1 MNLLDWILIGI
12 GSLFAFA
19 GWRQG
24 FIRGALSM
32 AGFLAGALFA
42 AFVLPALLS
51 RWITPTL
58 TRGLISVGIV
68 LACAFTGQALAGWLG
83 RKVRND
89 WTWRPATLLDSV
101 AGAAFYVVALSI
113 VVWVVA
119 SALALLPESPVS
131 SAVNSS
137 KVIASIDSVIPAPAR
152 RASAGLQGVLDASG
166 FPRVF
171 DSIVEPTALPVAA
184 PNDSLLADPSL
195 RRASASLVKVSG
207 LASDCSEQ
215 ITGSG
220 FVFAPERVMT
230 NAHVVAGV
238 EDPTVQVDGV
248 GRMLSASVVYF
259 DPAID
264 VAVLAVPDLTAVPLR
279 FGGVAG
285 RGSDAV
291 VAGFPGGGKLTAEAA
306 RVRGRI
312 TAQGQDI
319 HGTGPVT
326 RDIYSLRSR
335 VLPGNSGG
343 PLLSPTGLV
352 YGVVF
357 AAASRD
363 PSTGYALTADEV
375 AAAAAAGRKATQAV
389 PTGSCIAG

>member
-1 MNLLDWILIGI
+1 
-12 GSLFAFA
+12 
-19 GWRQG
+19 
-24 FIRGALSM
+24 
-32 AGFLAGALFA
+32 
-42 AFVLPALLS
+42 
-51 RWITPTL
+51 
-58 TRGLISVGIV
+58 
-68 LACAFTGQALAGWLG
+68 
-83 RKVRND
+83 
-89 WTWRPATLLDSV
+89 
-101 AGAAFYVVALSI
+101 
-113 VVWVVA
+113 
-119 SALALLPESPVS
+119 
-131 SAVNSS
+131 
-137 KVIASIDSVIPAPAR
+137 
-152 RASAGLQGVLDASG
+152 
-166 FPRVF
+166 
-171 DSIVEPTALPVAA
+171 
-184 PNDSLLADPSL
+184 
-195 RRASASLVKVSG
+195 
-207 LASDCSEQ
+207 
-215 ITGSG
+215 
-220 FVFAPERVMT
+220 MT

-343 PLLSPTGLV
+343 PLLSPAGLV

-363 PSTGYALTADEV
+363 SSTGYALTADEV

>member
-1 MNLLDWILIGI
+1 
-12 GSLFAFA
+12 
-19 GWRQG
+19 
-24 FIRGALSM
+24 
-32 AGFLAGALFA
+32 
-42 AFVLPALLS
+42 
-51 RWITPTL
+51 
-58 TRGLISVGIV
+58 
-68 LACAFTGQALAGWLG
+68 
-83 RKVRND
+83 VRND
-89 WTWRPATLLDSV
+89 WTWGPATLLDSV

-113 VVWVVA
+113 VVWVFA

-137 KVIASIDSVIPAPAR
+137 KVIASIDTVITTPAR

-326 RDIYSLRSR
+326 RDIYSVRSR